1 MRLLVT
7 RPLDD
12 AQALAERLAARGHA
26 ATVEPLLTIAPDLRA
41 PLDLSGIHALVFTSA
56 NGVRA
61 YALRSP
67 RRDLPVF
74 AVGAATA
81 AAAREIGF
89 ANVASA
95 EGDVAALEETIAARV
110 SPAEGPL
117 LHVAGA
123 VVAGDLAGRLA
134 ARGYTLRRATLYAA
148 EPAPRLSAAA
158 QAALEGG
165 TLDGVLLFSPRSAAI
180 FVELTAAPALRAA
193 VGRLTLF
200 ALSPAVAQAA
210 AAAGWRRVVV
220 APQPDEPA
228 LLDLIDAEAAAGAA
242 GTQEATAMAET
253 PPAPTA
259 AAAPPPAARAG
270 APWPVLVVGV
280 VAVVAL
286 VLDVYT
292 LAGAPRREAVRR
304 DTEQAVSQRFERLE
318 REVAALAALRQE
330 RDEAVQS
337 ARRLEARLTA
347 AAALL
352 ETLGGRLDALD
363 RDLRAEIARAAAT
376 TPPAAAPDP
385 ALFAAL
391 AEDLQRVREE
401 VAALRAPPLASAAP
415 APVATPA
422 PAAAAAPPPPPP
434 AAAAAAA
441 ALRRV
446 EAAAAAAPPD
456 LAALRADLARLAPQV
471 LRAAGAASS
480 GGSGW
485 WSALTDRVAAL
496 IAVRRVGEIRGE
508 DAEALLARAEQRL
521 AAGDIAAALDI
532 LAALP
537 PAPAERLAPWTA
549 AARARVELDAA
560 LADLARAAGGRP

>member
-318 REVAALAALRQE
+318 RE
-330 RDEAVQS
+330 EAVQS

-434 AAAAAAA
+434 AAAAA

>member
-434 AAAAAAA
+434 AAAAA
-441 ALRRV
+441 LRRV

>member
-415 APVATPA
+415 APVA
-422 PAAAAAPPPPPP
+422 
-434 AAAAAAA
+434 
-441 ALRRV
+441 
-446 EAAAAAAPPD
+446 
-456 LAALRADLARLAPQV
+456 
-471 LRAAGAASS
+471 AG
-480 GGSGW
+480 
-485 WSALTDRVAAL
+485 R
-496 IAVRRVGEIRGE
+496 
-508 DAEALLARAEQRL
+508 
-521 AAGDIAAALDI
+521 
-532 LAALP
+532 
-537 PAPAERLAPWTA
+537 
-549 AARARVELDAA
+549 
-560 LADLARAAGGRP
+560 